1 MNHYP
6 FDTQVCK
13 NRILPAPNSD
23 MFVNLI
29 AKEII
34 YEGPWNL
41 MKYDVNITF
50 EDGKVF
56 KYFNIS
62 MEPKCNFHG

>member
-23 MFVNLI
+23 MYVNLI

-56 KYFNIS
+56 K
-62 MEPKCNFHG
+62 